1 MAKAVVVAVVLWA
14 SAATQLVACAGDAAN
29 ELSSERVGKSAA
41 ACLNTGGLQARFV
54 DNDDELFADAVHV
67 TTTGN
72 KATVN
77 LYDSSD
83 AAKENYRI
91 TKDDVPESSRLA
103 LLDNSVVTWDKAP
116 SSDDEDAVTE
126 CLSNAS

>member
-1 MAKAVVVAVVLWA
+1 
-14 SAATQLVACAGDAAN
+14 VACGGDAAN
-29 ELSSERVGKSAA
+29 ERSSERVGKSAA

-83 AAKENYRI
+83 AAKENYR
-91 TKDDVPESSRLA
+91 DYEGRRSRVEQARAARQLRCDLGQSA
-103 LLDNSVVTWDKAP
+103 
-116 SSDDEDAVTE
+116 ER
-126 CLSNAS
+126 

>member
-1 MAKAVVVAVVLWA
+1 MA
-14 SAATQLVACAGDAAN
+14 CGGDAAN
-29 ELSSERVGKSAA
+29 ERSSERVGKSAA

-103 LLDNSVVTWDKAP
+103 LLDNSVVTLDKAP
-116 SSDDEDAVTE
+116 SGDDEDAVTE